1 MAHSPEVQPSGGE
14 HLKGLEGAASE
25 RAETLKNNLE
35 KVGEYSPEKQT
46 EMAEKARSEANKE
59 ALLSKEVGGAEKKS
73 GGEPTAAPKRKQ
85 ITKSEKAAS
94 YKQTM
99 QHVQSELTQT
109 ERAFSKVIHNPIVER
124 TSDLIGGT
132 VARPNAILAG
142 SITAFILVLAL
153 YITART
159 MGFTLSGFETIGAF
173 IIGWIIGILFD
184 FLKTIIT
191 GKQA

>member
-14 HLKGLEGAASE
+14 NLKGLEAAASE
-25 RAETLKNNLE
+25 QAEALKNNLE
-35 KVGEYSPEKQT
+35 KTGEHSPEKQA

-85 ITKSEKAAS
+85 ITKTEKAVS

-99 QHVQSELTQT
+99 QHVQSELSQT

-124 TSDLIGGT
+124 TSDLIGST
-132 VARPNAILAG
+132 VARPNAILSG

-184 FLKTIIT
+184 FLRTMIT
-191 GKQA
+191 GKRT